1 MPARALARLGAG
13 ESLRLGSAALRFQTR
28 VHSLVSTRLVCPPRS
43 QKKFPWQN
51 GVQLSDL
58 KVLLPGAK
66 IREAEEV
73 QRAKEAALKAV
84 AAHKAAA
91 SAAAAAEA
99 AR

>member
-1 MPARALARLGAG
+1 MRSP
-13 ESLRLGSAALRFQTR
+13 
-28 VHSLVSTRLVCPPRS
+28 VSTWLLCPPRS

-51 GVQLSDL
+51 GVQISDL

-66 IREAEEV
+66 IREAEE
-73 QRAKEAALKAV
+73 QLRAREVALKAV

-91 SAAAAAEA
+91 SAAASAAAASAASPGAAAEA